1 MTAPTIHTHATTH
14 SAQFLAPLNNQGAGG
29 QELGGQVLAAHEL
42 GCQRQN
48 IEPNAE
54 RSRCAPALNTRQSL
68 CFDPVALVEAVELA
82 KAELQQARS
91 AFWSATGTLH
101 ATLVDPDTAYARY
114 ASKVNELVDEALAQE
129 KA

>member
-29 QELGGQVLAAHEL
+29 QEQI
-42 GCQRQN
+42 
-48 IEPNAE
+48 IEPKAE

-114 ASKVNELVDEALAQE
+114 ASKVNELVDEALAQ
-129 KA
+129 KRA